1 MRWATVRHSDG
12 TTNAARVEAGEYY
25 ELAASDV
32 GELLRQSAVGSG
44 VPETGRVL
52 GHSEVALAPLVL
64 TPGKIICVGRNY
76 MSHIRELGREL
87 PDYPTLFAKFIP
99 TLIGATDFIELPAAG
114 TTVDWEAELAFV
126 IGRPTRHASP
136 EEARDAIAGYTVAND
151 VTERTWQFRTAQW
164 LAGKNLEASTP
175 IGPSLV
181 SPDVVDDANDLA
193 VRCFVDDVEKQ
204 SARTSDLLF
213 KPIDIVQYIS
223 AFISLDP
230 GDLILTGTP
239 GGIGHAMDPPQ
250 YLSEGS
256 TVRTSVEGIGELV
269 NSCRQH

>member
-12 TTNAARVEAGEYY
+12 STNAARVEADGYI
-25 ELAASDV
+25 ELATSDV
-32 GELLRQSAVGSG
+32 GELIRQSAVGND
-44 VPETGRVL
+44 VAETGRVF
-52 GHSEVALAPLVL
+52 SSDDVALAPVVV

-87 PDYPTLFAKFIP
+87 PDYPTLFAKFTS
-99 TLIGATDFIELPAAG
+99 TLIGAEDVIELPADA

-136 EEARDAIAGYTVAND
+136 SEARNAIAGYTIAND

-175 IGPSLV
+175 VGPTLV
-181 SPDVVDDANDLA
+181 SPDVVDHGEDLE
-193 VRCFVDDVEKQ
+193 VRCLVDDIEMQ

-213 KPIDIVQYIS
+213 KPTDIVQYIS
-223 AFISLDP
+223 EFISLDP
-230 GDLILTGTP
+230 GDLILSGTP
-239 GGIGHAMDPPQ
+239 GGVGHAMDPPQ
-250 YLSEGS
+250 YLNEGNV
-256 TVRTSVEGIGELV
+256 VRTSVEGIGELV
-269 NSCRQH
+269 NPCRKH